1 MLRTEWGSGKGRV
14 LCPACSKS
22 LRLSPP
28 YPLIILWGSFPV
40 FLYFLLTRGI
50 REGWF
55 SSIKMLLAWF
65 VGSALV
71 SVYVSEIKP
80 PILNPTPPD
89 NNAPIELFK
98 REDK

>member
-1 MLRTEWGSGKGRV
+1 MLRAELGTKQGRV
-14 LCPACSKS
+14 LCPTCNTS
-22 LRLSPP
+22 LSFSPP

-65 VGSALV
+65 VGSLV
-71 SVYVSEIKP
+71 ASVYISQIKP
-80 PILNPTPPD
+80 PILKLPPPD
-89 NNAPIELFK
+89 KDAPIELFK
-98 REDK
+98 R